1 MCLVFPYV
9 GIIQIRLRVETNQF
23 PLSRLQPAP
32 LFCNFTF
39 LLYCQLK
46 KMARLYSVMF
56 CKKAEKQKRKTKSTN
71 IEKRICL
78 CYSVM
83 EYISLGRGGQY
94 ESINI
99 IGRFEIYLLSGQH
112 RTVSLY
118 SCI

>member
-56 CKKAEKQKRKTKSTN
+56 CKKQKSRKGRQNLQTL
-71 IEKRICL
+71 KRE
-78 CYSVM
+78 SVCA
-83 EYISLGRGGQY
+83 IL
-94 ESINI
+94 
-99 IGRFEIYLLSGQH
+99 
-112 RTVSLY
+112 
-118 SCI
+118 